1 MKPSSAITA
10 ATALVVLGVALPAQA
25 ATPTFRGSVGP
36 SFTISMAAKPT
47 KAGKITLVV
56 NDKGSSHNF
65 HLRGPGG
72 KEIAGIDAK
81 TKKAVS
87 RIATGVGS
95 TGTRTF
101 VLTLKRGTYRFV
113 CDPHSSELKGSFT
126 VK

>member
-1 MKPSSAITA
+1 MRHFITLA
-10 ATALVVLGVALPAQA
+10 ATAAFVFLAATLPAQA

-47 KAGKITLVV
+47 KAGKIMLVI

-72 KEIAGIDAK
+72 KEIAGVDAK
-81 TKKAVS
+81 TKKAVTA
-87 RIATGVGS
+87 IKTGVS
-95 TGTRTF
+95 TTGTRTF
-101 VLTLKRGTYRFV
+101 LLTLKSGTYRFV
-113 CDPHSSELKGSFT
+113 CDPHRADMNGSFT